1 MLATGVNISSLKQ
14 SKPASSEML
23 RRPPTAI
30 RLTTEDI
37 LAYDDRN
44 IRRAGQDENVRASN
58 VGKEVGPSNLES
70 TNNNTTTPSR
80 DERIGIV
87 KQRRP

>member
-1 MLATGVNISSLKQ
+1 MLATGVNIPSLKKF
-14 SKPASSEML
+14 KPALSGML

-58 VGKEVGPSNLES
+58 VGKEVGPSKLES